1 MSDKKD
7 FAGKDGFIWWTGVI
21 ESRDDPLKMGRCLV
35 RCVGWD
41 SEDKMNTPTEA
52 LPWAM
57 PMNGVNSLTN
67 TTVKEGDMAVGFFM
81 DGENAQERIIMGTF
95 PKIPLKEANPESAFQ
110 DPRTDALTT
119 APRPPESK
127 VYNTDGTGIEISETP
142 KATAYPINL
151 DEPTTSRLFRNDEDT
166 ITKTFIQERKD
177 NVVTGIETVNETWD
191 EPETL
196 YNTTYPF
203 NNVIET
209 ESGHILEMDDTFGA
223 ERIHLAH
230 RNGSF
235 NEWFPNGDKVE
246 KITKDNYQIVMGND
260 KIYIM
265 GKCQITVQGD
275 AEIYVKEN
283 AYLLVDKNVEATVH
297 GNLTGQVDGNADV
310 AIDGNVTVEVGGN
323 YTEHVTGTYT
333 LRSDGNMKIDAPN
346 INLNSGTKGA
356 ARVGDTADTGD
367 DGTGGHFDTNSH
379 GTNVIETGSTTVII
393 GG

>member
-67 TTVKEGDMAVGFFM
+67 TTAKEGDMAVGFFM
-81 DGENAQERIIMGTF
+81 DGESAQERIIMGTF
-95 PKIPLKEANPESAFQ
+95 PKIPLKEADPESAFQ
-110 DPRTDALTT
+110 DPRTGTLAD

-127 VYNTDGTGIEISETP
+127 VYNEDGTGIEITETTE
-142 KATAYPINL
+142 ATANPINL

-177 NVVTGIETVNETWD
+177 NVVTGVETVNDTWD
-191 EPETL
+191 EPETP
-196 YNTTYPF
+196 YSTTYPF

-235 NEWFPNGDKVE
+235 NEWFPDGDKVE
-246 KITKDNYQIVMGND
+246 KITKDNYQIVMGD
-260 KIYIM
+260 DRIYIM
-265 GKCQITVQGD
+265 GKCLVTVQGD

-283 AYLLVDKNVEATVH
+283 AYLLVDKNVEATIH
-297 GNLTGQVDGNADV
+297 GNLTGQIDGNADV
-310 AIDGNVTVEVGGN
+310 NIDGNVTVEVGGN
-323 YTEHVTGTYT
+323 YTEHVGGTYT
-333 LRSDGNMKIDAPN
+333 LSSGGNMKIDAPN

-356 ARVGDTADTGD
+356 ARIGDTADTGD
-367 DGTGGHFDTNSH
+367 EGGGGHYDTNSA
-379 GTNVIETGSTTVII
+379 GTNVIETGSATVII

>member
-67 TTVKEGDMAVGFFM
+67 TTAKEGDMAVGFFM
-81 DGENAQERIIMGTF
+81 DGESAQERIIMGTF

-110 DPRTDALTT
+110 DPRTDTLAD

-127 VYNTDGTGIEISETP
+127 VYNTDGTGVELTESGQ
-142 KATAYPINL
+142 ATAYPINL
-151 DEPTTSRLFRNDEDT
+151 DEPTTSRLFRNDDDT

-177 NVVTGIETVNETWD
+177 NVVTGVETVNDTWD
-191 EPETL
+191 EPETP
-196 YNTTYPF
+196 YSTTYPF

-235 NEWFPNGDKVE
+235 NEWFPDGDKVE
-246 KITKDNYQIVMGND
+246 KITKDNYQIVMGD
-260 KIYIM
+260 DRVYIM
-265 GKCQITVQGD
+265 GKCLVTVQGD

-283 AYLLVDKNVEATVH
+283 AYLLVDKNVEATIH
-297 GNLTGQVDGNADV
+297 GNLTGQIDGNADV
-310 AIDGNVTVEVGGN
+310 NIDGNVTVEVGGN
-323 YTEHVTGTYT
+323 YTEHVGGTYT
-333 LRSDGNMKIDAPN
+333 LSSGGNMKIDAPN

-367 DGTGGHFDTNSH
+367 DGTGSHFDTNSP
-379 GTNVIETGSTTVII
+379 GTNIIETGSSTVII

>member
-67 TTVKEGDMAVGFFM
+67 TTAKEGDMAVGFFM
-81 DGENAQERIIMGTF
+81 DGESAQERIIMGTF
-95 PKIPLKEANPESAFQ
+95 PKIPLKEADPESAFQ
-110 DPRTDALTT
+110 DPRTDTLAD

-127 VYNTDGTGIEISETP
+127 VYNTDGTGVELTESGQ
-142 KATAYPINL
+142 ATAYPINL
-151 DEPTTSRLFRNDEDT
+151 DEPTTSRLFRNDDDT

-177 NVVTGIETVNETWD
+177 NVVIGVETVNDSWD
-191 EPETL
+191 EPETP
-196 YNTTYPF
+196 YSTTYPF

-235 NEWFPNGDKVE
+235 NEWFPDGDKVE
-246 KITKDNYQIVMGND
+246 KITKDNYQIVMGD
-260 KIYIM
+260 DRVYIM
-265 GKCQITVQGD
+265 GKCLVTVQGD

-283 AYLLVDKNVEATVH
+283 AYLLVDKNVEATIH
-297 GNLTGQVDGNADV
+297 GNLTGQIDGNADV
-310 AIDGNVTVEVGGN
+310 NIDGNVTVEVGGN
-323 YTEHVTGTYT
+323 YTEHVGGTYT
-333 LRSDGNMKIDAPN
+333 LSSGGNMKIDAPN

-367 DGTGGHFDTNSH
+367 DGTGSHFDTNSP
-379 GTNVIETGSTTVII
+379 GTNIIETGSSTVII

>member
-67 TTVKEGDMAVGFFM
+67 TTAKEGDMAVGFFM
-81 DGENAQERIIMGTF
+81 DGESAQERIIMGTF
-95 PKIPLKEANPESAFQ
+95 PKIPLKEADPESAFQ
-110 DPRTDALTT
+110 DPRTDTLAD

-127 VYNTDGTGIEISETP
+127 IYNEDGTGIEITETAE
-142 KATAYPINL
+142 ATANPINL

-177 NVVTGIETVNETWD
+177 NVVTGVETVNDTWD
-191 EPETL
+191 EPETP
-196 YNTTYPF
+196 YSTTYPF

-235 NEWFPNGDKVE
+235 NEWFPDGDKVE
-246 KITKDNYQIVMGND
+246 KITKDNYQIVMGD
-260 KIYIM
+260 DRIYIM
-265 GKCQITVQGD
+265 GKCLVTVQGD

-283 AYLLVDKNVEATVH
+283 AYLLVDKNVEATIH
-297 GNLTGQVDGNADV
+297 GNLTGQIDGNADV
-310 AIDGNVTVEVGGN
+310 NIDGNVTVEVGGN
-323 YTEHVTGTYT
+323 YTEHVGGTYT
-333 LRSDGNMKIDAPN
+333 LSSGGNMKIDAPN

-356 ARVGDTADTGD
+356 ARIGDTADTGD
-367 DGTGGHFDTNSH
+367 EGGGGHYDTNSA
-379 GTNVIETGSTTVII
+379 GTNVIETGSATVII